1 MIPPAPRRT
10 TNNKNGRHRKRV
22 KERAKITKILTE
34 QLAEDKR
41 RGIHLLRPPSDDA
54 PFIYDVPCPK
64 GGSKF
69 RHHVTQDDS
78 DDETIETVP
87 TDIDEEEE
95 EIIRLPDFPRRS
107 PRLNQSINVPA
118 AGISQAALTAFMGME
133 YLDELSH
140 MAGRNL
146 DPLAIE

>member
-1 MIPPAPRRT
+1 MIPPAPKRT

-41 RGIHLLRPPSDDA
+41 QGIHLLTPPSDDA

-64 GGSKF
+64 GGPKCNP
-69 RHHVTQDDS
+69 HVTHDDS

-95 EIIRLPDFPRRS
+95 EIIRLPQFPRRS
-107 PRLNQSINVPA
+107 PRLHFNQSINVPA

-133 YLDELSH
+133 YLDELSQ
-140 MAGRNL
+140 MAG
-146 DPLAIE
+146 